1 LDRGSLKSVER
12 ALPAEVRKEFSY
24 NARRLVTF
32 ALTLLEV
39 AHAFA
44 CLLWLVLRVQHFPEG
59 GWSGVITQGRKGMQ
73 PPPPCQFLQPAQ

>member
-1 LDRGSLKSVER
+1 MDYDSLTPVER

-59 GWSGVITQGRKGMQ
+59 GWRGVTPEGREGMHPPVIVSGLRSK
-73 PPPPCQFLQPAQ
+73 L